1 MDNGQ
6 LLMDNGQ
13 WTIENGQWTI
23 ILCHENYRVI
33 YYLSSM

>member
-13 WTIENGQWTI
+13 LLMDNGQLL
-23 ILCHENYRVI
+23 LCNENYRVI
-33 YYLSSM
+33 YDLPSM